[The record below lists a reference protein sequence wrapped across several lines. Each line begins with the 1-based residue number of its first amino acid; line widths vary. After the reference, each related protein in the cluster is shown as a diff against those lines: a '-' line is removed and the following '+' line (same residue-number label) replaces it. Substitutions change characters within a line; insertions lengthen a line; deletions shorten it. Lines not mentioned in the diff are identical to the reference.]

1 MHFFFL
7 FPFTSPLL
15 SLTTN
20 HHRGEHVAV
29 CSIEKAN
36 NCVSRL
42 LCEGRLH
49 ELCCVVVDEL
59 HLLGDP
65 SRGQHLEMLL
75 TKLMLHRRQHPDA
88 PQVNTQ

>member
-1 MHFFFL
+1 M
-7 FPFTSPLL
+7 
-15 SLTTN
+15 
-20 HHRGEHVAV
+20 

-65 SRGQHLEMLL
+65 SRGMHLEMLL
-75 TKLMLHRRQHPDA
+75 TKLMLHRHQHPHA
-88 PQVNTQ
+88 QQV